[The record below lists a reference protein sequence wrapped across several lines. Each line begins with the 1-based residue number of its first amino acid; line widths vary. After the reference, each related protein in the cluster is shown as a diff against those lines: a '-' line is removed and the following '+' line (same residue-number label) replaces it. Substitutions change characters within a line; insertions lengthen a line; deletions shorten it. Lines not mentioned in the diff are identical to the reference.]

1 MTRLIIDSSFYL
13 ALAIDSDTNHLRAL
27 IAAKKITGTKFTT
40 EDFLKETLTVVSQ
53 RQGKLAAEVFY
64 KYVIT
69 DTEILPVTTELFY
82 AGLEIFL
89 NPKLN
94 KNVSLIDCIGAAVY
108 EDIRADAIATF
119 DGHFKALGVKV
130 IPAI

>member
-1 MTRLIIDSSFYL
+1 MTRLIIDSSFYVSL
-13 ALAIDSDTNHLRAL
+13 VIDGDVNHLRAL
-27 IAAKKITGTKFTT
+27 VAAKKITGMKFTT

-53 RQGKLAAEVFY
+53 RQGKFAAEVFY

-82 AGLEIFL
+82 AGLAKFL

-94 KNVSLIDCIGAAVY
+94 KNASLVDCIGAAIY
-108 EDIRADAIATF
+108 EDIRADAVATF
-119 DGHFKALGVKV
+119 DVHFKSLGVKV
-130 IPAI
+130 IP